1 MKVLLINGSP
11 RGEKCT
17 YTALSIVAKE
27 IEANGVE
34 TEIVNIGSNPV
45 RGCIGCGTCA
55 KTGSGHCVFNDDIV
69 NECINKM
76 KECDGLIIGSPV
88 HYAAASGAIASLM
101 DRLCYAG
108 GSNLAY
114 KPGAAVA
121 SCRRGGASATL
132 DQLNKYFT
140 ILNMPV
146 VSSNYWNMVHGN
158 TPEEV
163 LQDEEGVQTMKVLG
177 KNMAWLVKA
186 INAGKENG
194 VPVPEREA
202 KIKTNYIR

>member
-1 MKVLLINGSP
+1 MKILLINGSP
-11 RGEKCT
+11 RGAKCT
-17 YTALSIVAKE
+17 RTALEIVAEE
-27 IEANGVE
+27 IKSNGID
-34 TEIVNIGSNPV
+34 TEIVDIGAEPV

-55 KTGSGHCVFNDDIV
+55 KSGTGHCVFNDDNV
-69 NECINKM
+69 NECIDKM
-76 KECDGLIIGSPV
+76 KDCDGLVIGSPV
-88 HYAAASGAIASLM
+88 HYAAASGAITSFM

-114 KPGAAVA
+114 KPGAAVV
-121 SCRRGGASATL
+121 SCRRGGASAAL

-163 LQDEEGVQTMKVLG
+163 LKDEEGVQTMRILG
-177 KNMAWLVKA
+177 RNMAWLVKA
-186 INAGKENG
+186 IQAAKENG
-194 VPVPEREA
+194 VPSPEREA
-202 KIKTNYIR
+202 KIKTNFIR

>member
-11 RGEKCT
+11 RGAKCT
-17 YTALSIVAKE
+17 RTALEIVADE
-27 IEANGVE
+27 IKANGVD
-34 TEIVNIGSNPV
+34 TEIVDIGAEPI

-55 KTGSGHCVFNDDIV
+55 KTGTGHCVFDNDKV
-69 NECINKM
+69 NECIDKM
-76 KECDGLIIGSPV
+76 KECDGLVIGSPV
-88 HYAAASGAIASLM
+88 HYAAASGAVTSFM

-108 GSNLAY
+108 GANLAY

-121 SCRRGGASATL
+121 SCRRGGASAAL

-163 LQDEEGVQTMKVLG
+163 LNDEEGVQTMKILG
-177 KNMAWLVKA
+177 RNMAWLLKA
-186 INAGKENG
+186 IQAGKENG

-202 KIKTNYIR
+202 KIKTNFIR